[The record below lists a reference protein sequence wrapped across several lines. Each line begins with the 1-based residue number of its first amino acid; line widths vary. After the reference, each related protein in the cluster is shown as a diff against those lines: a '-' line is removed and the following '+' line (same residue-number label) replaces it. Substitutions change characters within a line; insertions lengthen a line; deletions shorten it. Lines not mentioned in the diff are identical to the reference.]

1 MIDIKDIQLK
11 STDFQASS
19 LRSSLQHPEEGVF
32 AGMFDSA
39 RLDIAEN
46 PKVNSRQPQKERQDR
61 RIESSDP
68 GSDSIVPDQ
77 QNLPDDGDINNN
89 DIALTDEMPSNNND
103 DAPQEISENS
113 PAEKSENTEPATEE
127 SAETSSECNS
137 QNSESAPAGESVK
150 SQNLLTQLATQ
161 GGALNINKL
170 VTAGQNQPIQ
180 PQQPSQPVV
189 VLAQVTN
196 GQTDNAQ
203 VVNAQVANPQV
214 VNPQAAKAQVAI
226 TPPDPEQIQQS
237 ANAKPDESNP
247 LPQIVNLQQNQAGKE
262 IPTAVPNDVK
272 VVLDQVN
279 QVAPPETVTAETENQ
294 SGIKT
299 QLENVQF
306 NLPARPDLVGKDDS
320 AARDIPTPQNNSVSV
335 PSGELPDSN
344 QSLNWQNPSDGKK
357 NKNVLEQISAQQIKA
372 VASEKPAEPLNLQNV
387 LKAPPTDPT
396 LEANRRE
403 NIEQVVKAARTAVA
417 RGSSLIQI
425 RLNPPELGFLRIEIK
440 QNANGL
446 HLLMQATSTKAQ
458 QLLQQNSQELQA
470 ALESHGLQTRQ
481 IDIQLRLDLRDNQNG
496 SQTNNQP
503 QDNAAKD
510 DSGSQQSNAQQ
521 QNNQQD
527 GSRQKGEMFSSW
539 SDYFQFDDNENQAG
553 KQQNVIPTARQDE
566 GATDKTADGEAGK
579 IGDLEESPRNWNE
592 LKFNTVDVIV

>member
-1 MIDIKDIQLK
+1 MK
-11 STDFQASS
+11 STDFQTSS
-19 LRSSLQHPEEGVF
+19 LRSSLQHPAEGVF
-32 AGMFDSA
+32 SGMFDSA

-46 PKVNSRQPQKERQDR
+46 PEVNSRRTQQRQQQDR
-61 RIESSDP
+61 RIESSDH

-77 QNLPDDGDINNN
+77 QNLPEDGDINNN
-89 DIALTDEMPSNNND
+89 DIALTDEIPSNNSD
-103 DAPQEISENS
+103 GAPQEISDNP
-113 PAEKSENTEPATEE
+113 PAEKSENTEPAAEK
-127 SAETSSECNS
+127 SAETTSDPKS
-137 QNSESAPAGESVK
+137 QNSESAPAGDSAK

-170 VTAGQNQPIQ
+170 ATAGQNQPVQ
-180 PQQPSQPVV
+180 LQQPNQPVV
-189 VLAQVTN
+189 VQTQVTT
-196 GQTDNAQ
+196 GQAD
-203 VVNAQVANPQV
+203 NAQVANPQV
-214 VNPQAAKAQVAI
+214 ANLQVANAQAAI

-247 LPQIVNLQQNQAGKE
+247 LPQLINPQQNQADKE
-262 IPTAVPNDVK
+262 IPTVVPNDVK
-272 VVLDQVN
+272 VDSDQVN
-279 QVAPPETVTAETENQ
+279 QAVPTETVTVETENQ

-299 QLENVQF
+299 QAENVQS

-335 PSGELPDSN
+335 PSGELADSN
-344 QSLNWQNPSDGKK
+344 QSFNWQNPSDGKK
-357 NKNVLEQISAQQIKA
+357 NKNVLELISAQQIKA

-387 LKAPPTDPT
+387 LKATPTDPT

-417 RGSSLIQI
+417 RGSALIQI

-446 HLLMQATSTKAQ
+446 HLLIQATSTKAQ
-458 QLLQQNSQELQA
+458 QMLQQNSQELQA
-470 ALESHGLQTRQ
+470 ALQSQGLQTRQ
-481 IDIQLRLDLRDNQNG
+481 IDIQLRLDLRDNQND
-496 SQTNNQP
+496 SQSNNQP
-503 QDNAAKD
+503 QGNAAKD
-510 DSGSQQSNAQQ
+510 DPGSQQSEARQ
-521 QNNQQD
+521 QNDQQD

-539 SDYFQFDDNENQAG
+539 SDYYQLDDENQAG
-553 KQQNVIPTARQDE
+553 KQQDVISPALQNE
-566 GATDKTADGEAGK
+566 GAADKTADGEAGK